1 MAGKKDKSPI
11 YWNMNYKGKLRRTWV
26 MLPICIIIG
35 VAAPFYTASEYDSIV
50 MGLAFDVLL
59 AVVWVCQLLYN
70 MKKAREEEQQAAA
83 QTPAAPGAAA
93 PGAPVA
99 PAAPYPASPDA
110 PYPAAPAVPAPYPAA
125 STAPAPAA
133 PAPYAAPQPVP
144 NVSPAAPVPAP
155 AVPTPGATVPAP
167 TTPAPTPG
175 NETVPPASNV
185 SAGDTDPFA
194 QESGQL
200 QVQMAHLALSLFGPN
215 ALASGRVHTAYVHA
229 MVLDGQ
235 SKWDCFFHVD
245 DGLTASGDL
254 LKNTPQESRGKFF
267 AMGRSL
273 MDDYRAVCAKY
284 HVDEPTELRIII
296 DPQTHAMHTDVSY
309 APLTG
314 DDPFMTWVSQV
325 YSSLHPTAA

>member
-1 MAGKKDKSPI
+1 MAGKKDRSPI

-35 VAAPFYTASEYDSIV
+35 VAAPFYTASAYDSIV
-50 MGLAFDVLL
+50 LGLGFDVLL

-93 PGAPVA
+93 SGAPVVPGAPG
-99 PAAPYPASPDA
+99 AS
-110 PYPAAPAVPAPYPAA
+110 YPAAPAVPAPYP
-125 STAPAPAA
+125 TAPTASAPAV
-133 PAPYAAPQPVP
+133 PAPYAAPQPIP

-155 AVPTPGATVPAP
+155 AVPAPGVPAS
-167 TTPAPTPG
+167 TSAPTPDSA
-175 NETVPPASNV
+175 TALTASNV
-185 SAGDTDPFA
+185 STGTTDPFA
-194 QESGQL
+194 QETAQL

-325 YSSLHPTAA
+325 YATLHPTAA

>member
-1 MAGKKDKSPI
+1 MAGKKDKSLI
-11 YWNMNYKGKLRRTWV
+11 YWSMNYKGKLRRTWV

-35 VAAPFYTASEYDSIV
+35 VVAPFYTASAYDSIV
-50 MGLAFDVLL
+50 LGLGFDVLL

-83 QTPAAPGAAA
+83 QTPE
-93 PGAPVA
+93 
-99 PAAPYPASPDA
+99 
-110 PYPAAPAVPAPYPAA
+110 APAV
-125 STAPAPAA
+125 
-133 PAPYAAPQPVP
+133 PAPYAAPQPIP

-155 AVPTPGATVPAP
+155 AVPEPGVPASAS
-167 TTPAPTPG
+167 APTPDSA
-175 NETVPPASNV
+175 TSPTASNV
-185 SAGDTDPFA
+185 STGTTDPFA
-194 QESGQL
+194 QETAQL

-314 DDPFMTWVSQV
+314 DDPFMTWASQV

>member
-83 QTPAAPGAAA
+83 QMPTAPGAAA

-99 PAAPYPASPDA
+99 PAAPDA
-110 PYPAAPAVPAPYPAA
+110 PYPAAPAAPAPYP
-125 STAPAPAA
+125 TAPTASAPAA
-133 PAPYAAPQPVP
+133 PAPYAASQPLP
-144 NVSPAAPVPAP
+144 NASPTAPAPAP
-155 AVPTPGATVPAP
+155 AVPAPGAPASVPVPTPDNATAP
-167 TTPAPTPG
+167 TAP
-175 NETVPPASNV
+175 NV
-185 SAGDTDPFA
+185 SAGATDPFA
-194 QESGQL
+194 QETAQL

-284 HVDEPTELRIII
+284 HVDEPTELRITI